1 MRDPFKVLGIEPT
14 SDKKQI
20 KKAYAKLAARYHPE
34 EYPEKWQEIH
44 EAYEAAIQFAS
55 VIKKDARA
63 GEEKKEASDFS
74 GVLENRAEADHVVI
88 REENTEQ
95 KAASEASTEKDC
107 MGKDTVPES
116 IPEAVS
122 LEKSKDIEEEEI
134 AFDFEQILS
143 NIEKVQKEERDRTLQ
158 ELLTFLEPLREAPE
172 QEAMLWHVFF
182 QSAVFRENQF
192 QPVLWELC
200 GGIFAERNVS
210 EKSFRIIRRQ
220 IALTRQE
227 LEEKLQSSGY
237 IPEHLE
243 YLDQTLNRVA
253 RALEEAREV
262 PLAGKKKPQK
272 HIGNIRKI
280 IYLLA
285 AVFGLLVFLL
295 LPRTREDSG
304 TWDQQREELAETMDA
319 ADKLIEDTK
328 SAERDLQQAK
338 EELEKEG
345 EQSLLTY
352 LTEKYAGTEV
362 TVPEYHVY
370 FSSVPGWDD
379 TYTGVELRKKGTEE
393 AFAWLWKD
401 ENGEKCF
408 DNLQKEAVEAAMQA
422 EVAAAIGSGEGFAK
436 TEVTEINS
444 TYGKL
449 QAPWLGQT
457 GYHTK
462 FEQDLESFW
471 KQEQHYR
478 LTKPGSD
485 QVMEAFAGEN
495 QNTRYCNDYFVI
507 CLKDPVKTTLEN
519 YANVMPTRAEEFARY
534 EAALRQLE
542 EAYSTELEVAL
553 YLPEEQMP
561 VTMLYKKGKVSA
573 LEGIIVT
580 GAEAETQKEEA
591 YQLIEEVYER
601 KGGDK

>member
-1 MRDPFKVLGIEPT
+1 MRDPFKVLGIAPT

-55 VIKKDARA
+55 AI
-63 GEEKKEASDFS
+63 G
-74 GVLENRAEADHVVI
+74 
-88 REENTEQ
+88 EENTEQ
-95 KAASEASTEKDC
+95 KAAVEVSTEKEHIEKDYMEKDRTEKDRTEKDC

-116 IPEAVS
+116 VPEAVS
-122 LEKSKDIEEEEI
+122 LEKSKDIEEEET

-143 NIEKVQKEERDRTLQ
+143 NLEEVQKEEQDRILQ
-158 ELLTFLEPLREAPE
+158 ELLTFLEPLREASD
-172 QEAMLWHVFF
+172 QEAMLWNVFF

-192 QPVLWELC
+192 QPVLWALC
-200 GGIFAERNVS
+200 SRIFAERNVS
-210 EKSFRIIRRQ
+210 EKSFRIICRQ

-243 YLDQTLNRVA
+243 DLERILDRAARIVVA
-253 RALEEAREV
+253 SCKESSSCQKR
-262 PLAGKKKPQK
+262 KPQK
-272 HIGNIRKI
+272 QIGTVKKMIC
-280 IYLLA
+280 LLVV
-285 AVFGLLVFLL
+285 VFGLIAFFF
-295 LPRTREDSG
+295 LPRAREDSK
-304 TWDQQREELAETMDA
+304 TWDQQREELEENMDA

-328 SAERDLQQAK
+328 SAERDLQMAK

-345 EQSLLTY
+345 EQSLLAY

-362 TVPEYHVY
+362 AVPEYHVY
-370 FSSVPGWDD
+370 VSSVPGWDH
-379 TYTGVELRKKGTEE
+379 TYTGIELRKKGTEE

-408 DNLQKEAVEAAMQA
+408 DNLQKEEVEAAMQA

-436 TEVTEINS
+436 TEVAEINS

-449 QAPWLGQT
+449 QAPWLGQI

-471 KQEQHYR
+471 KQEKQYR

-495 QNTRYCNDYFVI
+495 QNTRYCNDYFVV
-507 CLKDPVKTTLEN
+507 CLKDPVGTTLED
-519 YANVMPTRAEEFARY
+519 YANVMPARKEEFARY

-580 GAEAETQKEEA
+580 GAEAQKEEA
-591 YQLIEEVYER
+591 YQLIEEVCER